1 MSETFQISCSL
12 QPQGEPIGLE
22 IWINEDLV
30 LDRPCMTTVEEFEH
44 QCIDLDDFQYCLKF
58 VLKNKQSHHTVVDTN
73 NNIVSDS
80 TISIKNVCLDEVNV
94 DQLLYK
100 SAKYHHNYN
109 GNGEDTVEKFYGT
122 MGCNGTVTFEFQ
134 TPMYLWLLENM

>member
-44 QCIDLDDFQYCLKF
+44 QCLDLDDFQYCLKF